1 MRLLLFGAGEFGLPT
16 FESLRQRHH
25 ILAVISQPDRPAG
38 RHRKLTPTPVA
49 QWAVDH
55 ALTILKSEDVNQPM
69 FLEELQTYQ
78 PDASVVIAFGQKLS
92 PQLIA
97 QGGRLMV
104 NLHSS
109 LLPAYRGAAPI
120 NRAMLAGEKT
130 TGVSVIALAQQMDAG
145 LIYHQSAM
153 DIDPLETAGELHDR
167 LAQLGPAAVG
177 QVLADLEAADFD
189 ASRLHAIEQDA
200 SRATRAPKLSKAQSP
215 VDFSRTANEVRCQV
229 HGLTPWPGAS
239 VMWHRQGQ
247 DQPTPLFLR
256 RVEVIET
263 DKPHDT
269 PGLVMENAIVH
280 CNSGSIRLL
289 ELQLPGKRLMT
300 VDEFSRGHALRPGD
314 RLTSQ

>member
-16 FESLRQRHH
+16 FESLRQQHD

-38 RHRKLTPTPVA
+38 RNRKLTPTPVA
-49 QWAVDH
+49 QWAMENRL
-55 ALTILKSEDVNQPM
+55 AILKSEDVNQPS
-69 FLEELQTYQ
+69 FIEQLSAYQ

-92 PQLIA
+92 PELIA

-145 LIYHQSAM
+145 LIYHQSSI

-167 LAQLGPAAVG
+167 LAQLGPEAVG
-177 QVLADLEAADFD
+177 QVLAALQAADFD
-189 ASRLHAIEQDA
+189 ARQLHATTQNA
-200 SRATRAPKLSKAQSP
+200 SKATRAPKLSKAESP
-215 VDFSRTANEVRCQV
+215 VDFSRSADQVRCQV
-229 HGLTPWPGAS
+229 HGLTPWPGAT

-247 DQPTPLFLR
+247 EQPTPLFLR
-256 RVEVIET
+256 RVEVMN
-263 DKPHDT
+263 DQQSHDS
-269 PGLVMENAIVH
+269 PGLVRDQAVVH
-280 CNSGSIRLL
+280 CSQGSIRLL
-289 ELQLPGKRLMT
+289 ELQLPGKRLMSI
-300 VDEFSRGHALRPGD
+300 DEFTRGNALLAGD
-314 RLTSQ
+314 RLTTG